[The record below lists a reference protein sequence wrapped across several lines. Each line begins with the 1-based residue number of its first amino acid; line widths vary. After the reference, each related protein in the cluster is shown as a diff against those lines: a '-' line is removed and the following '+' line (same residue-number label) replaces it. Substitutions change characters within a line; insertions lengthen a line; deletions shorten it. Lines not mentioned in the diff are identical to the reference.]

1 MADRTKAE
9 VFTDLVARIRAGQTD
24 LASDEQRIAFLI
36 KELKMG
42 NAEATSFYNNVVRP
56 SVVTQAPTPMPGG
69 VLDPSGVDRNIDF
82 GNLGERYPDSFGV
95 SDPDLLGRQTG
106 RQQFLRGIMGATG
119 RPLGGFGA
127 DAQGALGTAFGRF
140 QDIDPITRGS
150 YFGGT
155 PERERGLRFQDF
167 LSGGGSG
174 DASLRESL
182 GNLLTGFQ
190 GGDVEQ
196 MADFMTRFPTAS
208 SAARAGIQ
216 PYLTGVA
223 PRQRETMATNLL
235 NLIEPRLYSTPG
247 QFQDPEQ
254 IAGVLAGILERI
266 AQPGGQAGMPPR

>member
-9 VFTDLVARIRAGQTD
+9 VFTDLVSRIRAGQTA
-24 LASDEQRIAFLI
+24 LANDDQRIAFLV
-36 KELKMG
+36 KELNMSTT
-42 NAEATSFYNNVVRP
+42 AATSFYNNVVRP
-56 SVVTQAPTPMPGG
+56 SVVTQTPTPGG
-69 VLDPSGVDRNIDF
+69 ALDPSDLDF
-82 GNLGERYPDSFGV
+82 ERYPGSFGV
-95 SDPDLLGRQTG
+95 SEPGLLGAQTG
-106 RQQFLRGIMGATG
+106 REQFLRGIMGATG
-119 RPLGGFGA
+119 RPLGGFA
-127 DAQGALGTAFGRF
+127 PAAQRALGTAFGQF

-190 GGDVEQ
+190 GGGVEQ
-196 MADFMTRFPTAS
+196 MADVMTRFPTAS

-223 PRQRETMATNLL
+223 PRQREAMANNLL
-235 NLIEPRLYSTPG
+235 NLIEPRLHTTPG
-247 QFQDPEQ
+247 QFQSPEQ
-254 IAGVLAGILERI
+254 IAGVLAGILEQI
-266 AQPGGQAGMPPR
+266 EQPGGQAGIPPR

>member
-1 MADRTKAE
+1 MADRSKAE
-9 VFTDLVARIRAGQTD
+9 VFTDLVSRIRAGQTD
-24 LASDEQRIAFLI
+24 LASDEQRIAFLV
-36 KELKMG
+36 KELKMTST
-42 NAEATSFYNNVVRP
+42 AATSFYNNVVRP
-56 SVVTQAPTPMPGG
+56 SVVTQAPTPVPGG
-69 VLDPSGVDRNIDF
+69 VLDPIDT
-82 GNLGERYPDSFGV
+82 GSERYPDSFGV
-95 SDPDLLGRQTG
+95 SDPNLLGRQTG

-150 YFGGT
+150 YFTGT

-167 LSGGGSG
+167 LSGGGSD
-174 DASLRESL
+174 DASLRQSL
-182 GNLLTGFQ
+182 AGLLGGFQ
-190 GGDVEQ
+190 GGQVEQ

-235 NLIEPRLYSTPG
+235 NLIEPRLATQAG
-247 QFQDPEQ
+247 QFQTPDQ

-266 AQPGGQAGMPPR
+266 EQPGGQAGIPPR

>member
-9 VFTDLVARIRAGQTD
+9 VFADLVARIRAGETD
-24 LASDEQRIAFLI
+24 VASDEQRIAFII
-36 KELKMG
+36 KELKMD
-42 NAEATSFYNNVVRP
+42 NNEATSFYNNVVRP

-69 VLDPSGVDRNIDF
+69 VLDPSDPGSQ
-82 GNLGERYPDSFGV
+82 RYPGSFGV

-127 DAQGALGTAFGRF
+127 DAQGALGTAFGQF

-150 YFGGT
+150 YFTGT

-174 DASLRESL
+174 DASLRQSL

-190 GGDVEQ
+190 GGGVEQ

-235 NLIEPRLYSTPG
+235 NLIEPRLYTQAG
-247 QFQDPEQ
+247 QFQTPEQ
-254 IAGVLAGILERI
+254 IAGVLAGILEQI
-266 AQPGGQAGMPPR
+266 GQPGGTAGIPPR

>member
-9 VFTDLVARIRAGQTD
+9 VFTDLVSRIRAGQTD
-24 LASDEQRIAFLI
+24 LANDDQRIAFLV
-36 KELKMG
+36 KELNMSTT
-42 NAEATSFYNNVVRP
+42 AATSFYNNVVRP
-56 SVVTQAPTPMPGG
+56 SVVTQTPTPGG
-69 VLDPSGVDRNIDF
+69 ALDPSDLDF
-82 GNLGERYPDSFGV
+82 ERYPGSFGV
-95 SDPDLLGRQTG
+95 SDPGMLGRQTG
-106 RQQFLRGIMGATG
+106 RQQFLRAIMGATG

-127 DAQGALGTAFGRF
+127 DAQGALGTAFGQF

-190 GGDVEQ
+190 GGGVEQ
-196 MADFMTRFPTAS
+196 MADFSTRFPTATA
-208 SAARAGIQ
+208 AARAGIQ

-223 PRQRETMATNLL
+223 PRQREAMANNLL
-235 NLIEPRLYSTPG
+235 NLIEPRLHTTPG
-247 QFQDPEQ
+247 QFQSPEQ
-254 IAGVLAGILERI
+254 IAGVLAGILEQI
-266 AQPGGQAGMPPR
+266 EQPGGQAGIPPR

>member
-1 MADRTKAE
+1 M
-9 VFTDLVARIRAGQTD
+9 
-24 LASDEQRIAFLI
+24 
-36 KELKMG
+36 
-42 NAEATSFYNNVVRP
+42 
-56 SVVTQAPTPMPGG
+56 
-69 VLDPSGVDRNIDF
+69 
-82 GNLGERYPDSFGV
+82 
-95 SDPDLLGRQTG
+95 LGRQTG
-106 RQQFLRGIMGATG
+106 RQQFLRAIMGATG

-127 DAQGALGTAFGRF
+127 DAQGALGTAFGQF

-190 GGDVEQ
+190 GGGVEQ
-196 MADFMTRFPTAS
+196 MADFMTRFPTSTA
-208 SAARAGIQ
+208 AARAGIQ

-235 NLIEPRLYSTPG
+235 NLIEPRLATQAG
-247 QFQDPEQ
+247 QFQTPDQ

-266 AQPGGQAGMPPR
+266 ANPGAQAFQNVGGNIT

>member
-1 MADRTKAE
+1 MADRSKAE
-9 VFTDLVARIRAGQTD
+9 VFTDLVSRIRAGQTD
-24 LASDEQRIAFLI
+24 LASDEQRIAFLV
-36 KELKMG
+36 KELNMSTT
-42 NAEATSFYNNVVRP
+42 AATSFYNNVVRP
-56 SVVTQAPTPMPGG
+56 SVVTQAPTPVPGG
-69 VLDPSGVDRNIDF
+69 VLDPIDT
-82 GNLGERYPDSFGV
+82 GSERYPDSFGV
-95 SDPDLLGRQTG
+95 SDPNLLGRQTG

-150 YFGGT
+150 YFTGT

-167 LSGGGSG
+167 LSGGGSD
-174 DASLRESL
+174 DASLRQSL
-182 GNLLTGFQ
+182 AGLLGGFQ
-190 GGDVEQ
+190 GGEVEQ

-223 PRQRETMATNLL
+223 PRQREAMANNLL

-247 QFQDPEQ
+247 QFQSPEQ
-254 IAGVLAGILERI
+254 IAGVLAGILEQI
-266 AQPGGQAGMPPR
+266 EQPGGQAGIPPR